1 MFAARINRLTSSLVR
16 DILAAAS
23 QPDVISFAGG
33 LPAGEALFR
42 ASPQLLNQLPDDIWQ
57 YGQTEGEPV
66 LREQVAIRARQ
77 LGIVC
82 SAEQVLIV
90 NGSQQG
96 IDLVS
101 KLMVD
106 EGSRVLT
113 ESPTYLAALQVF
125 RLFGA
130 EFVGALQDEQGI
142 IPESLAQMDA
152 GMAYLVPTFQNPT
165 GRCYGTER
173 RKALARAFDQHSMVV
188 FEDDPYRDLSFDGPA
203 PAPIVSHLEKALW
216 VYQGSFSKTLAPGL
230 RLGYL
235 IAHPELI
242 QALTRLKQ
250 AADLHSNRLS
260 QAIVAQVLIDGSL
273 DQHVAS
279 VLPLYRQKRDAMHA
293 SLQRHV
299 GDKAR
304 WDVPVG
310 GLFFWLELTEAQD
323 TMLLMEKALAAGLAI
338 MPGAA
343 FDPEPKTAATLRLNF
358 SHSSVAQI
366 EQGVRLL
373 ASLLT

>member
-1 MFAARINRLTSSLVR
+1 MFATRINRLTSSLVR

-23 QPDVISFAGG
+23 QPGVISFAGG
-33 LPAGEALFR
+33 LPANEALFR
-42 ASPQLLNQLPDDIWQ
+42 PDPQLLNQLPDDVWQ
-57 YGQTEGEPV
+57 YGQTEGEPI

-77 LGIVC
+77 LGIAC
-82 SAEQVLIV
+82 TAEQVLIV

-101 KLMVD
+101 KLLVD

-125 RLFGA
+125 RLFAA
-130 EFVGALQDEQGI
+130 EFISAPEDEQGI
-142 IPESLAQMDA
+142 IPEGLAQLDA
-152 GMAYLVPTFQNPT
+152 RLAYLVPTFQNPT
-165 GRCYGTER
+165 GRCYGAER
-173 RKALARAFDQHSMVV
+173 RQALARAFDQHSMVV

-203 PAPIVSHLEKALW
+203 PAPIVSHLKEALW

-235 IAHPELI
+235 IAHPALI

-273 DQHVAS
+273 DRHVARI
-279 VLPLYRQKRDAMHA
+279 LPLYRQKRDAMHA
-293 SLQRHV
+293 SLQRHMW
-299 GDKAR
+299 DKAR
-304 WDVPVG
+304 WDLPIG
-310 GLFFWLELTEAQD
+310 GLFFWLELNEAQD

-343 FDPEPKTAATLRLNF
+343 FDPEPKAAATLRLNF

-366 EQGVRLL
+366 EQGIRLL
-373 ASLLT
+373 ASLLV

>member
-1 MFAARINRLTSSLVR
+1 MFAARIDRLTSSLVR

-23 QPDVISFAGG
+23 KPGVISFAGG
-33 LPAGEALFR
+33 LPASEALFR
-42 ASPQLLNQLPDDIWQ
+42 PSQEVLNQLPDDIWQ

-77 LGIVC
+77 LGIAC

-130 EFVGALQDEQGI
+130 EFVAAPQDEQGI
-142 IPESLAQMDA
+142 IPEALAQLDA
-152 GMAYLVPTFQNPT
+152 RLAYLVPTFQNPT
-165 GRCYGTER
+165 GRCYSTER
-173 RKALARAFDQHSMVV
+173 RKALARAFDRHSMVV
-188 FEDDPYRDLSFDGPA
+188 FEDDPYRDLSFDGTA

-235 IAHPELI
+235 IVHPELV
-242 QALTRLKQ
+242 QPLTRLKQ

-358 SHSSVAQI
+358 SHSSLAQI

-373 ASLLT
+373 AGLLV

>member
-23 QPDVISFAGG
+23 KPGVISFAGG
-33 LPAGEALFR
+33 LPASEALFR
-42 ASPQLLNQLPDDIWQ
+42 PSQEVLNQLPDDIWQ

-77 LGIVC
+77 LGIAC
-82 SAEQVLIV
+82 TAEQVLIV

-130 EFVGALQDEQGI
+130 EFVGAPQDEEGI
-142 IPESLAQMDA
+142 LPEALAQLDA
-152 GMAYLVPTFQNPT
+152 RLAYLVPTFQNPT
-165 GRCYGTER
+165 GHCYSTAR
-173 RKALARAFDQHSMVV
+173 RKALARAFDLHSMVV

-203 PAPIVSHLEKALW
+203 PAPIVGHLEKALW

-279 VLPLYRQKRDAMHA
+279 VLPRYRQKRDAMHA

-299 GDKAR
+299 GSKAR

-343 FDPEPKTAATLRLNF
+343 FDPVPKTAATLRLNF
-358 SHSSVAQI
+358 SHSSLAQI
-366 EQGVRLL
+366 EQGVRVL